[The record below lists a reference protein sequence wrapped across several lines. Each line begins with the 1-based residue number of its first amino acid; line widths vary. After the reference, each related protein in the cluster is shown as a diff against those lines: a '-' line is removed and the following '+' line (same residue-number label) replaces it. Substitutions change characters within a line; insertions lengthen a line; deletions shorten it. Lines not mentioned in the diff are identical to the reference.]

1 MIAQP
6 DRRACDWSLHLSP
19 MTSATS
25 TLQAKPHATAN
36 SKQKNKPKAAKNQ
49 KKMVEVKKGW
59 RTAANSD
66 IHELYEL
73 SVQEPEAECD
83 LIDQVWKELRSRK
96 CRSIREDFCGT
107 AAVCME
113 WVKRRKSNTA
123 VGVDLH
129 QPVLDWGLKKMPK
142 RLDKEQ
148 IKRVRLLNDDVR
160 TVRTDPVDSV
170 LAMNFSYSIF
180 DTRQDMLQYFKHVHA
195 GINDGG
201 IFLLDVYGGSD
212 SYLEIQEERDLDG
225 FTYVWDQHLYN
236 PITGR
241 AVNHIHF
248 KFPDGTK
255 IKKAFTYEWRL
266 WTIPELRELL
276 LEAGFKKVVVYW
288 EGTDEET
295 DEGNGEW
302 SVSNRGEACPG
313 WVAYVAAL
321 K

>member
-1 MIAQP
+1 MRVIHERP
-6 DRRACDWSLHLSP
+6 VSLHLYP

-25 TLQAKPHATAN
+25 SAVAPKPSAGKSRTT
-36 SKQKNKPKAAKNQ
+36 KPKSS
-49 KKMVEVKKGW
+49 KKKKGW
-59 RTAANSD
+59 RTAADSD

-83 LIDQVWKELRSRK
+83 LIDQVWKEQHNRK
-96 CRSIREDFCGT
+96 CKSIREDFCGT

-113 WVKRRKSNTA
+113 WVKRRKTNTA
-123 VGVDLH
+123 IGVDLH
-129 QPVLDWGLKKMPK
+129 QPVLDWGAKRMPF
-142 RLDKEQ
+142 RLNKDQ
-148 IKRVRLLNDDVR
+148 MSRVTLLTEDVR
-160 TVRTDPVDSV
+160 TVQTERVDSV

-180 DTRQDMLQYFKHVHA
+180 DTRPDMLRYFKHVYE
-195 GINDGG
+195 GVVDDGM
-201 IFLLDVYGGSD
+201 FLLDVYGGSD
-212 SYLEIQEERDLDG
+212 SYLEMEEERDLDG
-225 FTYVWDQHLYN
+225 FTYVWDQHHYN

-248 KFPDGTK
+248 RFPDGTK

-276 LEAGFKKVVVYW
+276 TEAGFKKVVVYW

-295 DEGNGEW
+295 EEGNGEW
-302 SVSNRGEACPG
+302 SVSEAGEACPG
-313 WVAYVAAL
+313 WIAYVVAI